1 MVGYSVY
8 MRKEPSLVVYF
19 DGVCV
24 LCDSSV
30 DFIIRHDPDALI
42 YFASLQSAQG
52 QTALAQLGMSLDQ
65 LDSII
70 LQEGTRYSVKSTA
83 VLRIAARLSGPV
95 RWLAYLRVVPV
106 WIRDPLYA
114 WIAKNR
120 YRWFG
125 RKEVCRMPTES
136 DRARFID

>member
-1 MVGYSVY
+1 
-8 MRKEPSLVVYF
+8 MRKDLSLVVYF

-83 VLRIAARLSGPV
+83 VLRIAARLSVMFTIRWV
-95 RWLAYLRVVPV
+95 RAPFVSDAEQLLV
-106 WIRDPLYA
+106 
-114 WIAKNR
+114 
-120 YRWFG
+120 F
-125 RKEVCRMPTES
+125 ES
-136 DRARFID
+136 LG